1 MNLKKKRF
9 LVTGACGTI
18 GSEIL
23 KRLLK
28 SGATVCAFDSHENG
42 LFELEREFNSIYK
55 KKFKNIFRRY

>member
-18 GSEIL
+18 GSEIV

-28 SGATVCAFDSHENG
+28 SGATVRSFDTYENG
-42 LFELEREFNSIYK
+42 LFEL
-55 KKFKNIFRRY
+55 